1 MNISEHPWIM
11 FYCNF
16 IGKFFSWNNFNDAR
30 WTSFSGSVRVPTI
43 INLNSFFNHREIG
56 DKMYV
61 TPRINKK
68 WKMKCLENTR
78 ALYSNWIFLWHVE
91 LFNYLIFWCCLAS
104 HTIYLQKYLPV
115 HRTCHKY
122 SRNLPVTSLKIKF
135 DDEING
141 DRAWKSKQYTL
152 SFIAVESKIEIGF
165 NIWKSGAYGRRKP

>member
-1 MNISEHPWIM
+1 MEGRHFFWNQRKRGSCIYVLTNIKDTMNISEHPWIM
-11 FYCNF
+11 FCCNF
-16 IGKFFSWNNFNDAR
+16 IGKFSSWNNFNDAR
-30 WTSFSGSVRVPTI
+30 WTSFSGSVRVPII
-43 INLNSFFNHREIG
+43 INLNSFFKHKEIG

-78 ALYSNWIFLWHVE
+78 ELYSNWIFPWHVE

-141 DRAWKSKQYTL
+141 DRAWK
-152 SFIAVESKIEIGF
+152 
-165 NIWKSGAYGRRKP
+165 